1 MHEKIIEKII
11 HYPVEERIF
20 ICPGEVRLFNC
31 QRLHL
36 LAKFIII
43 DNSIEDT
50 VGHHFQYAA
59 HCLKAASDLGHD
71 AVLATNKSYSSPE
84 ASEWKTFPVYS
95 YGFWDTHGSTLGKS
109 LVNLNRSFSTKTNQ
123 LKYKAIFSWIGYS
136 WENRNQLL
144 SQTSLPGE
152 AGMKNPI
159 PWIILSSIIV
169 PLFMLSVRINNRL
182 HKTKGKILN
191 LSSRRQRDPITGTLI
206 EEKRSNVFFKDTR
219 TLFDRIKLEKDDIVF
234 VPTVG
239 ITELLG
245 FLEYF
250 RKEPDS
256 KLATWHMLFRRNIYT
271 GRDTEYWRQ
280 DENLRILRNTL
291 LHFTQSLQEH
301 RVFFYTDTDELTA
314 QYNRLGISP
323 FNTLPVPHTMPAS
336 EQKAGG
342 VRSALIVTYIGDA
355 RTEKGY
361 HLLPHIVND
370 LWSDYAMSG
379 RVRFVF
385 QSNFNMPKG
394 EPKIVVARSDL
405 ESLPREKVEL
415 IYNALSFEEYKK
427 LLLETNIMLLPY
439 EADNYYARSSGILV
453 ECLAAG
459 IPVVVPSAT
468 WLSRQFIREVY
479 RHQESLHKAMKATEY
494 FSDSEILW
502 KRNNS
507 EVSPFVNGEL
517 IFGGESTKAYCWLE
531 RPISSTHLY
540 VSFAINAPIRSC
552 VRVDLAQ
559 LRNDK
564 TTTKFISQVIENLSD
579 DEESNKTTTTTTTT
593 FTTST
598 STSTSTPSHSSSDLY
613 SVLVPLESDCY
624 KIWLGFK
631 NAFGNKAIKLIRIN
645 VAFQEPGE
653 NSSKLFP
660 KGAVGLA
667 YDNPYE
673 ISGLLRDIIDNY
685 PHYRRTALAFS
696 REYLKVH
703 NAGHLVEEIKGNTN
717 SVL

>member
-11 HYPVEERIF
+11 HCRTEEIIF
-20 ICPGEVRLFNC
+20 ICRRAVILSNC

-36 LAKFIII
+36 LTKFIII

-59 HCLKAASDLGHD
+59 HCLKAASGLGYD
-71 AVLATNKSYSSPE
+71 AVLAANKSYSSE

-95 YGFWDTHGSTLGKS
+95 YGFWETHGSTLGNS
-109 LVNLNRSFSTKTNQ
+109 LVNLNRAFSTKINQ

-136 WENRNQLL
+136 WENRSQLL

-152 AGMKNPI
+152 GGMKNPI
-159 PWIILSSIIV
+159 PWIILSSITV
-169 PLFMLSVRINNRL
+169 PMFMLSVRMNNRV
-182 HKTKGKILN
+182 HRVKGGLFK
-191 LSSRRQRDPITGTLI
+191 LSSRRQRDPISGTPI
-206 EEKRSNVFFKDTR
+206 EEKRSRVFYKDTR
-219 TLFDRIKLEKDDIVF
+219 TLFGRIKLEKDDIVF

-239 ITELLG
+239 LTELLG

-250 RKEPDS
+250 RKEPAS
-256 KLATWHMLFRRNIYT
+256 KLATWHMLFRRNIYK

-280 DENLRILRNTL
+280 EENLRILRNTL

-314 QYNRLGISP
+314 QYNRFGIST

-336 EQKAGG
+336 EQEAGG
-342 VRSALIVTYIGDA
+342 DGSALIITYIGDA

-361 HLLPHIVND
+361 HLLPHIVHD

-379 RVRFVF
+379 KVRFVF

-405 ESLPREKVEL
+405 ESLPKEKVEL
-415 IYNALSFEEYKK
+415 IYDALSFEEYKN

-439 EADNYYARSSGILV
+439 DADNYYARSSGILV

-479 RHQESLHKAMKATEY
+479 RHQESLQKAMKSTEY

-559 LRNDK
+559 LRHDK
-564 TTTKFISQVIENLSD
+564 TTTKFISQLIENLND
-579 DEESNKTTTTTTTT
+579 GGEDTNKTTTTSTTN
-593 FTTST
+593 
-598 STSTSTPSHSSSDLY
+598 STPTPNPPLSSSDLY
-613 SVLVPLESDCY
+613 SVLVPLERDCY
-624 KIWLGFK
+624 RIWLGFK
-631 NAFGNKAIKLIRIN
+631 NAFGNKALKLIRIN
-645 VAFQEPGE
+645 VAFLEPGE

-660 KGAVGLA
+660 IGAVGLA

-685 PHYRRTALAFS
+685 QHYRRTALAFS
-696 REYLKVH
+696 REYSKVH
-703 NAGHLVEEIKGNTN
+703 NAGHLVEEIKSNITR
-717 SVL
+717 VL